1 MLAPTIDSASK
12 ACSTVKPYASAS
24 FTPWLN
30 PLPTNSCI
38 DIYIAFYSSSYSDFI
53 RDYSNTCFS
62 DSSKAFKAL
71 AFPSKHLHLSTLR
84 NFTNFAD
91 SSGMTLVWLHS
102 CLSGFELQT
111 LLSTWWSPTLSTV
124 VAVLDPSSTHQNQE
138 GFPQTLLTLWLI
150 DLHSL
155 QDSTSLIY
163 QLKVA
168 RLDWLLSYS
177 DFCRDMIIWLAF
189 CCQFATRGKFA

>member
-1 MLAPTIDSASK
+1 MQVLHLHLDWIHYPPTLASTLTSPSIAHLTLTSLEIIPTLVSQI
-12 ACSTVKPYASAS
+12 
-24 FTPWLN
+24 
-30 PLPTNSCI
+30 LP
-38 DIYIAFYSSSYSDFI
+38 
-53 RDYSNTCFS
+53 
-62 DSSKAFKAL
+62 KLFKAL

-124 VAVLDPSSTHQNQE
+124 VAVLDPSSTHQSQE